1 MTKKETKA
9 ISPEN
14 TANASC
20 ELEPG
25 VTPPWQKGIIYLRRG
40 AKIVSRN
47 PGLYINLALLYSI
60 PGILSGLIAAGF
72 WPSFFL
78 SGVLGAV
85 LLLVTLSFAP
95 IVIMEAAAKGYEKK
109 RVSFVEAT
117 KEAAPWF
124 PRYMWTNVHTSLIF
138 WVPVQSLL
146 RLESLWREF
155 FDLSAGVSLIFS
167 IIWTMLIVA
176 TALYLHT
183 RTVLAPYL
191 AIHSNLPG
199 TIATVTSWRISG
211 HYFWETLS
219 VFLSG
224 VLPVVIPLVGLG
236 FAILVATGWL
246 GYLILYQDVLS
257 AAGVAVLAQWTRPL
271 LIPAIHTFYVDVWRA
286 EAKCRGMPTP
296 SSIPWILRG
305 VFHGSEYL
313 FSWLRR
319 IPRFGAYWRF

>member
-1 MTKKETKA
+1 M
-9 ISPEN
+9 
-14 TANASC
+14 
-20 ELEPG
+20 
-25 VTPPWQKGIIYLRRG
+25 TPPWQKGIVYLRKG
-40 AKIVSRN
+40 VKIVSCN
-47 PGLYINLALLYSI
+47 FGLYLSLALLYSI
-60 PGILSGLIAAGF
+60 PGILSGLIAAGC

-78 SGVLGAV
+78 SGIIGTV

-95 IVIMEAAAKGYEKK
+95 IVVMEAAAKGYEKK
-109 RVSFVEAT
+109 RVSFIEAT

-138 WVPVQSLL
+138 WVPVQCLL
-146 RLESLWREF
+146 RLESLWREYS
-155 FDLSAGVSLIFS
+155 DPSEGLSLIFS
-167 IIWTMLIVA
+167 ITWTILIVA
-176 TALYLHT
+176 TGLYLHT

-224 VLPVVIPLVGLG
+224 VLPVLILLAGLG
-236 FAILVATGWL
+236 FAFLVATGWL
-246 GYLILYQDVLS
+246 EYLVLYSDILS

-271 LIPAIHTFYVDVWRA
+271 LIPAIHTFYVDVWRI
-286 EAKCRGMPTP
+286 ETKRRGIPT
-296 SSIPWILRG
+296 SASLPWILKG
-305 VFHGSEYL
+305 VFYVSEYL